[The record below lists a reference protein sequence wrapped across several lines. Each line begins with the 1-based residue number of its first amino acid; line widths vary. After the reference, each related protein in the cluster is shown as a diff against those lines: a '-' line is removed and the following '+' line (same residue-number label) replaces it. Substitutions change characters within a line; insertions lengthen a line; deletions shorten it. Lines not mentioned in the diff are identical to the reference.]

1 MTSARSDRS
10 FWKGRVATEKG
21 GGRVGARILASFCV
35 SPAMFQELFKTALLI
50 VVSPLSLIGF
60 IAVFD
65 ALRDGLHRAG
75 QQ

>member
-1 MTSARSDRS
+1 M
-10 FWKGRVATEKG
+10 
-21 GGRVGARILASFCV
+21 GARILASFCV